1 MKWMVRDL
9 DISEV
14 KIRRIFREGKLK
26 ALVSIT
32 IGSDF
37 AVHDIKIVDSGSRLL
52 VVMPNRKD
60 TSGRHMDIAHPISP
74 EARQQLET
82 AVLSGY
88 EEKLLQQQ

>member
-1 MKWMVRDL
+1 M

-32 IGSDF
+32 VGEDF
-37 AVHDIKIVDSGSRLL
+37 AVHDIKIVDSGAKLL

-74 EARQQLET
+74 AARSQLET
-82 AVLSGY
+82 AVLNSY
-88 EEKLLQQQ
+88 EEKLQTQS